1 MRIAISGTT
10 CIGKSTFIKDFIKYW
25 PKYTSPRYSY
35 RDELAKLPHS
45 KSCTQET
52 QWLILNSMIDE
63 LQKHDSKEHV
73 IYDRCPLDNLVYSM
87 WTFDKGEGDIDH
99 EFISKC
105 VPLVR
110 ESMRFLD
117 IIFFVPITRAAPVPV
132 VSNGLRETD
141 PEYIEEIDNIFKA
154 IVQQYQCNM
163 DRTQFFPRDDS
174 PGVIEIFGT
183 PEQRIYL
190 AQQYL
195 NADGD
200 IIGAEGDTILNP
212 ENLEQMAALLEQ
224 QQQAHG
230 SEQFERK
237 QIEMLKDF
245 VKSSKS

>member
-1 MRIAISGTT
+1 MRIAVSGTT
-10 CIGKSTFIKDFIKYW
+10 CIGKSTFVADFLKQW
-25 PKYTSPRYSY
+25 SNYTAPRYSY

-45 KSCTQET
+45 KSCTKDT

-63 LQKHDSKEHV
+63 LQKHDAKDHV
-73 IYDRCPLDNLVYSM
+73 IYDRCPLDNLVYSI
-87 WTFDKGEGDIDH
+87 WAFDKGEGDIDQ
-99 EFISKC
+99 EFIAKC

-117 IIFFVPITRAAPVPV
+117 IIFFVPITRAAPVDV

-141 PEYIEEIDNIFKA
+141 VQYIEEIDNIFKA
-154 IVQQYQCNM
+154 IVQQYQCNI
-163 DRTQFFPRDDS
+163 DKTQFFPRDDS

-212 ENLEQMAALLEQ
+212 DNLEQLAALLEQ

-237 QIEMLKDF
+237 QIDMLKQYAKLN
-245 VKSSKS
+245 KS